1 MGVVGDLWSI
11 VKDIGKT
18 AGTIVA
24 KTAIVLKDNK
34 GNIVDF
40 VNTIFDVLRPS
51 SKGDGTGFNEF
62 KVSMVAPSGFGKT
75 TLLVTI
81 MNDASNYLDNPS
93 AGLKVGYKDSDD
105 EKRIKEAQKSL
116 SNAILAGK
124 EGFTRAVDTKLLGT
138 SEVKKF
144 DFYYRLSNG
153 AENIDQPFSIMD
165 IPGGWINPNNRITAE
180 MNAKWEDFKNHL
192 HDSRLLFVPIDATL
206 LMEATSKAEREAAV
220 ALLDVN
226 NTGELIKEWAKY
238 RKESNKSSTLIFVP
252 IKCEKYRSKETFLI
266 NKVKD
271 FYASIATEA
280 RTILPSI
287 SMYCIPLESLGC
299 VEFSKAKWCTDK
311 GSESFSPSFKLV
323 GDCIQKTRNAN
334 TLFAMMYH
342 MAEEEIKEVLD
353 HTDEQLKKAS
363 TLGKLLSPKVKEMSK
378 TMDAIKTLLEPMR
391 RSLREYGNIDRMGSY
406 QIFW

>member
-1 MGVVGDLWSI
+1 M
-11 VKDIGKT
+11 
-18 AGTIVA
+18 
-24 KTAIVLKDNK
+24 
-34 GNIVDF
+34 
-40 VNTIFDVLRPS
+40 
-51 SKGDGTGFNEF
+51 
-62 KVSMVAPSGFGKT
+62 
-75 TLLVTI
+75 
-81 MNDASNYLDNPS
+81 
-93 AGLKVGYKDSDD
+93 
-105 EKRIKEAQKSL
+105 
-116 SNAILAGK
+116 
-124 EGFTRAVDTKLLGT
+124 
-138 SEVKKF
+138 
-144 DFYYRLSNG
+144 
-153 AENIDQPFSIMD
+153 
-165 IPGGWINPNNRITAE
+165 
-180 MNAKWEDFKNHL
+180 
-192 HDSRLLFVPIDATL
+192 
-206 LMEATSKAEREAAV
+206 
-220 ALLDVN
+220 
-226 NTGELIKEWAKY
+226 
-238 RKESNKSSTLIFVP
+238 
-252 IKCEKYRSKETFLI
+252 
-266 NKVKD
+266 KD